1 MWLKSWFA
9 ECQSITLTTSGAVHI
24 PTLPIPTVL
33 SSYSRIAGLGWE
45 PGYAVSY
52 VSREAGKS
60 CNYYP
65 NMRCVQTG
73 NMCEKYSEYA
83 QICANNERKYAEI
96 CAHSG
101 DMREKYAI
109 CLICCNMWENMRYA
123 HLAKICGP
131 EECAPHSR
139 NRNCRNRECWNRNL
153 YPPNYFSS
161 PGPQTDTTTLQL
173 VMRTDMTVY
182 NIHQLQQRVP
192 QQHHSRPLNTTV
204 IWLQIRENTLSNN

>member
-1 MWLKSWFA
+1 MPVHHLNYF
-9 ECQSITLTTSGAVHI
+9 EGAVRI

-60 CNYYP
+60 CNYFP
-65 NMRCVQTG
+65 NMRCVQAG

-83 QICANNERKYAEI
+83 QICANNERKYANMREI

-101 DMREKYAI
+101 DIR
-109 CLICCNMWENMRYA
+109 ENMRYA
-123 HLAKICGP
+123 HLAKICRP

-139 NRNCRNRECWNRNL
+139 NRNCQNRECRNRNL
-153 YPPNYFSS
+153 YPPSPTTNVSPSPNPNLFCYFSKFLLLS
-161 PGPQTDTTTLQL
+161 G
-173 VMRTDMTVY
+173 RTFFH
-182 NIHQLQQRVP
+182 NRIIL
-192 QQHHSRPLNTTV
+192 
-204 IWLQIRENTLSNN
+204 LQIKLTTQCGV

>member
-1 MWLKSWFA
+1 
-9 ECQSITLTTSGAVHI
+9 
-24 PTLPIPTVL
+24 
-33 SSYSRIAGLGWE
+33 
-45 PGYAVSY
+45 
-52 VSREAGKS
+52 
-60 CNYYP
+60 
-65 NMRCVQTG
+65 MR
-73 NMCEKYSEYA
+73 
-83 QICANNERKYAEI
+83 EI

-204 IWLQIRENTLSNN
+204 VDYKYVKICSVTTKTVHTTTCNNCSFWFRLVRYSKRNNILFWHMVIDAIQQQHKGQLPVYKHHRSRKVPLFILTITLANMGLF